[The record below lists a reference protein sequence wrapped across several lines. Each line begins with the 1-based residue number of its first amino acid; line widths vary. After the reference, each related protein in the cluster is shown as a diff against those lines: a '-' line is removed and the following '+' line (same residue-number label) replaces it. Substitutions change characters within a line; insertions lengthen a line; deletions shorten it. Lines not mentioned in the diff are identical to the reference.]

1 MKNEQQ
7 EDNTNSNRRKF
18 LSQAGGVIAA
28 TVALGAI
35 GVSAQ
40 VSEKGEFETTKEN
53 SDDAARH
60 SRHNRRRNKA
70 KRIRQEAAQ
79 ERFQETVTNHPNNGD
94 ENLYANKIGNYS
106 KALPHDANGA
116 VAGYAYNAL
125 LNAMQTGNPADFD
138 AIPQGGTAKQVTPQ
152 AAFAFSL
159 DSADSNALPLA
170 VPPAYS
176 SETEGAEMAEVYWQ
190 AVTRDI
196 PFADY
201 GTDAT
206 IGAAVTDLN
215 RFARFGSVTRNSIFR
230 GQSAGDLSGPYIS
243 QFLYKPIPQGPRVVE
258 QKLKVPVGGI
268 NFMTNYS
275 EWLNVQNGFA
285 PTGAFAF
292 DPTTRFI
299 RNGRDLGEWVHRDY
313 SFQGFLDAALILLSF
328 GGGALADSNPY
339 KTSINQGGF
348 VQFGGPH
355 ILDMVS
361 RAGLLG
367 LKAAWFQKWSVHRRL
382 RPEAFAG
389 DVHNKLVNGTARPIH
404 PKLLASPV
412 LPLIFN
418 QTGSYLL
425 PMAFA
430 EGSPAHP
437 AYPSGHATIAGACTT
452 ILKAFFKESFVVSNP
467 VTPTG
472 DGLSLTPFAGT
483 LTVGNELNKLA
494 ANVSIGRDTA
504 GVHWRSDGIE
514 GMNLGEEVAISLLK
528 DYKET
533 YNENFAGFTF
543 TRFNGASI
551 TI

>member
-215 RFARFGSVTRNSIFR
+215 RFARFGGVTRNSIFR

>member
-7 EDNTNSNRRKF
+7 ADNINSNRRKF

-40 VSEKGEFETTKEN
+40 VSEKGETEKTKEN
-53 SDDAARH
+53 DDDYSRH
-60 SRHNRRRNKA
+60 SNQNRRRNEARKV
-70 KRIRQEAAQ
+70 RREAAR
-79 ERFQETVTNHPNNGD
+79 ERFEETVNNHPNNGD
-94 ENLYANKIGNYS
+94 ESLYPNKIGNYS
-106 KALPHDANGA
+106 KALPHDANGV

-138 AIPQGGTAKQVTPQ
+138 IIPLGGTVRQANPQ
-152 AAFAFSL
+152 AALAFSL
-159 DSADSNALPLA
+159 DSADSNALPIA

-201 GTDAT
+201 ATDAT
-206 IGAAVTDLN
+206 VGAAVTDLK
-215 RFARFGSVTRNSIFR
+215 RFARFKNVTRNTLFR
-230 GQSAGDLSGPYIS
+230 GETAGDVVGSYIS
-243 QFLYKPIPQGPRVVE
+243 QFLYKPITQGPRVVE
-258 QKLKVPVGGI
+258 QKLKVPVANV

-285 PTGAFAF
+285 PTGAFVF
-292 DPTTRFI
+292 DPMTRFI

-313 SFQGFLDAALILLSF
+313 SFQGFLDAALILLGF

-355 ILDMVS
+355 VLDMVS

-389 DVHNKLVNGTARPIH
+389 DVHNKLVNGIARPIH

-430 EGSPAHP
+430 EGSPTHP

-452 ILKAFFKESFVVSNP
+452 VLKAFFKESFVVPNP
-467 VTPTG
+467 VLPSS

-494 ANVSIGRDTA
+494 SNVAIGRDTA

-543 TRFNGASI
+543 TKFNGTSI

>member
-53 SDDAARH
+53 NDDSARH
-60 SRHNRRRNKA
+60 SLQNRRRNKA
-70 KRIRQEAAQ
+70 KRIRRDAAQ
-79 ERFQETVTNHPNNGD
+79 ERFEETVNNHPNNGD
-94 ENLYANKIGNYS
+94 ESLYPNKIGSYS
-106 KALPHDANGA
+106 KALPHDANGV

-138 AIPQGGTAKQVTPQ
+138 IIPLGGTVRQANPQ
-152 AAFAFSL
+152 AALAFSL
-159 DSADSNALPLA
+159 DSADSNALPIA

-196 PFADY
+196 LFADY

-206 IGAAVTDLN
+206 IGAAVTDLK
-215 RFARFGSVTRNSIFR
+215 RFARFKNVTRNTLFR
-230 GQSAGDLSGPYIS
+230 GETAGDAVGSYVS
-243 QFLYKPIPQGPRVVE
+243 QFLYKPITQGPRVVE
-258 QKLKVPVGGI
+258 QKLRVPVANL

-275 EWLNVQNGFA
+275 EWLNVQNGFV
-285 PTGAFAF
+285 PTGAFVF

-313 SFQGFLDAALILLSF
+313 SFQGFLDAALILLGF

-389 DVHNKLVNGTARPIH
+389 DVHNKLVNGAVRPIH

-412 LPLIFN
+412 LPLIFS

-430 EGSPAHP
+430 EGSPTHP
-437 AYPSGHATIAGACTT
+437 SYPSGHATIAGACTT
-452 ILKAFFKESFVVSNP
+452 VLKAFFKESFVVPSP
-467 VTPTG
+467 VLPSG
-472 DGLSLTPFAGT
+472 DGLSLTPLAAT

-494 ANVSIGRDTA
+494 SNVAIGRDTA

-543 TRFNGASI
+543 TKFNGTSI